1 MEDLSLHVLDIVQN
15 SIAASAKRIEILVAE
30 DTERDIL
37 SIEIRDD
44 GNGMDAEAL
53 ERARDPFYTTK
64 TTRRVGLGVPLLAQ
78 AARECNGTF
87 QITSEPGG
95 GTTVNASFRRSHP
108 DRKPLGDMLET
119 IHMIVAARP
128 DLEFRYEH
136 RIDDSVYRF
145 DTKDMSRN
153 EARGPI

>member
-15 SIAASAKRIEILVAE
+15 SIAASAKRIEILVVE
-30 DTERDIL
+30 DSERDML

-53 ERARDPFYTTK
+53 EKARDPFYTTK

-78 AARECNGTF
+78 AARECDGTF
-87 QITSEPGG
+87 QITSEPGS
-95 GTTVNASFRRSHP
+95 GTTIKASFRQTHP

-119 IHMIVAARP
+119 IRMIVTASP
-128 DLEFRYEH
+128 NLELRYEH

>member
-37 SIEIRDD
+37 SIEISDD

-78 AARECNGTF
+78 AARECNGKF
-87 QITSEPGG
+87 QITSEPGS
-95 GTTVNASFRRSHP
+95 GTTIKASFRRSHP

-119 IHMIVAARP
+119 IRMIVAASP
-128 DLEFRYEH
+128 NLELRYEH